1 MNERATAASALFE
14 YVRQAIETG
23 SMSRGFKLPAER
35 SLAEKFQV
43 SRGSVRKAIM
53 KLRDSGYVE
62 QKVGSGTY
70 VVWGKPIGSQAVA
83 SVDCL
88 PSPAILS
95 LHTVREISPYE
106 LMEARRLIEPLM
118 PRLIVKKANPQ
129 NFARMRECLIQSE
142 QADTTEAFEYW
153 DGELHRELAEATHN
167 NFFKEVLRLTN
178 VAREQ
183 GEWGR
188 LKKKSLT
195 PERRAAYENQHRAL
209 VEALQDRDAEQGTT
223 LLQAHL
229 DEIQA
234 NLFGK

>member
-1 MNERATAASALFE
+1 
-14 YVRQAIETG
+14 
-23 SMSRGFKLPAER
+23 MSHGFKLPAER
-35 SLAEKFQV
+35 LLAEKFQV

-53 KLRDSGYVE
+53 QLRESGYVE

-70 VVWGKPIGSQAVA
+70 VVWEKPIGTEAVA
-83 SVDCL
+83 SASSVDAL
-88 PSPAILS
+88 PATTTCIA
-95 LHTVREISPYE
+95 HTLREVSPYE

-118 PRLIVKKANPQ
+118 PRLIVSKANPQ
-129 NFARMRECLIQSE
+129 NFARMRECLVQSE

-167 NFFKEVLRLTN
+167 NFFKEILRLTN
-178 VAREQ
+178 VVREQ

-195 PERRAAYENQHRAL
+195 PERRAAYERQHRAL
-209 VEALQDRDAEQGTT
+209 VEALQDRDVEQATA
-223 LLQAHL
+223 LLQVHL
-229 DEIQA
+229 DEIQI

>member
-14 YVRQAIETG
+14 CVRQAIETG

-195 PERRAAYENQHRAL
+195 PERRAAYEHQHRAL
-209 VEALQDRDAEQGTT
+209 VAALQDRDAEQATT